1 MTRSRF
7 HNFITYMIIPAAIV
21 WMEMAL
27 HIRMKTELFFCP
39 IYIAFGIS
47 FGLIFS
53 LILSLIGNK
62 AEKTVRM
69 IMLVILWL
77 IFAAESVGY
86 LILQSYYP
94 PTTLGTAAENRLYD
108 YIDII
113 KTTVMGNALYLALLF
128 VPVVFGAVVPAR
140 GIPDRESWKSSDKNI
155 PESRY
160 RRRWKILVS
169 AIILVL
175 VFAFHFA
182 GLLLTG
188 LDWGGGDMTPAKLYR
203 MDENLDLQVE
213 RLGLMT
219 MIRLDI
225 YHKLFPD
232 SVMLPDITDIPIE
245 PIPETVVPEP
255 EPEPEPTAEPV
266 DRSPQVMDVDF
277 AALMENP
284 DSKVQWLASY
294 MNSVKPTNKNEYTGM
309 FEGYN
314 VVFLCL
320 EAFSGAGICEE
331 LTPTLYKLSNECF
344 VFNNFYT
351 PLYFGSTNA
360 GECQNLLGLYPK
372 QGSPMSLQESG
383 RLGTNC
389 YFSLGEQL
397 SRLGYHNIGFHNG
410 WDMYDRERTMSN
422 LEYHDW
428 YYLGHGLK
436 GETWASGSHK
446 WPQRDT
452 FMIENTMEQY
462 VGDEVPFNV
471 YYMTISGHTP
481 YGWSWIAEQYREQ
494 LDAYD
499 WSEETK
505 AYMATVM
512 EVDRA
517 MEALLKGLEEAGQ
530 LDRTLI
536 VAVADHIPYTAVEAV
551 GELRGTNYGTS
562 ADASSCNERYL
573 DTEVYRNTL
582 IMWTGSME
590 EKVVVDKVC
599 TQVDILPT
607 ISNLLGLEYDS
618 RMLPGSDMLSRGDG
632 LVIFYSKSWR
642 SDNGY
647 YNSFTQE
654 FTLNDGLKL
663 SDEVVENYVDVMN
676 KVVDCKRNMTT
687 MILATDFYELA
698 LGE

>member
-1 MTRSRF
+1 MKHSRV
-7 HNFITYMIIPAAIV
+7 HNLITYMIMPIAIV

-27 HIRMKTELFFCP
+27 HVRMKTELFFCP
-39 IYIAFGIS
+39 IYIAFSVS
-47 FGLIFS
+47 FGLLFS
-53 LILSLIGNK
+53 FILSLIGNK

-113 KTTVMGNALYLALLF
+113 KTTVMDNALYLALLF
-128 VPVVFGAVVPAR
+128 VPVLFGAVVPSR
-140 GIPDRESWKSSDKNI
+140 GIPDRESWRSSGKKI

-160 RRRWKILVS
+160 RFRWRMLVS
-169 AIILVL
+169 VIILVL

-182 GLLLTG
+182 GLYLTG
-188 LDWGGGDMTPAKLYR
+188 LEWGGGDMTPAKLYR

-232 SVMLPDITDIPIE
+232 SVMVPDISDIPIE
-245 PIPETVVPEP
+245 PLPEPVEPEP

-277 AALMENP
+277 ASLMENP

-410 WDMYDRERTMSN
+410 WEMYDRERTMNN

-428 YYLGHGLK
+428 HYLGNDLK
-436 GETWASGSHK
+436 GEKWGSGGYK

-462 VGDEVPFNV
+462 VNDEVPFNV

-481 YGWSWIAEQYREQ
+481 YGWSWIAEQYHEQ

-499 WSEETK
+499 WSEDTK

-512 EVDRA
+512 EVDRTL
-517 MEALLKGLEEAGQ
+517 EALLKGLEEAGQ

-562 ADASSCNERYL
+562 EDARSCNERYL

-607 ISNLLGLEYDS
+607 VSNLLGLEYDS
-618 RMLPGSDMLSRGDG
+618 RMLPGSDILSRGDG

-663 SDEVVENYVDVMN
+663 SDEAVENYVEVMN

-698 LGE
+698 LGG

>member
-1 MTRSRF
+1 MTRRRS
-7 HNFITYMIIPAAIV
+7 HNLITYLIMPIAII

-27 HIRMKTELFFCP
+27 HVRMKTELFFCP
-39 IYIAFGIS
+39 IYIAFSVS
-47 FGLIFS
+47 FGLVFS
-53 LILSLIGNK
+53 FILSLLSDR
-62 AEKTVRM
+62 AEKTVRI
-69 IMLVILWL
+69 IMLALLWL
-77 IFAAESVGY
+77 VFAAESVGY

-113 KTTVMGNALYLALLF
+113 KTTVMDNALYLALLL
-128 VPVVFGAVVPAR
+128 VPVVIGAVLPAR
-140 GIPDRESWKSSDKNI
+140 RSRKVSDSISSGEEI
-155 PESRY
+155 SGH
-160 RRRWKILVS
+160 RRRILMRMIAAVV
-169 AIILVL
+169 IIAMA
-175 VFAFHFA
+175 FAFHFA
-182 GLLLTG
+182 GLYLTG
-188 LDWGGGDMTPAKLYR
+188 LEWGGGDMTPYKLYH

-232 SVMLPDITDIPIE
+232 TVMGPDMSDIPIE
-245 PIPETVVPEP
+245 PLPEPVEPEP
-255 EPEPEPTAEPV
+255 EPEPEADPI
-266 DRSPQVMDVDF
+266 DRSPQIMNVDF
-277 AALMENP
+277 ASLMENP
-284 DSKVQWLASY
+284 DSRVQWLASY

-389 YFSLGEQL
+389 YFSLGKQL

-410 WDMYDRERTMSN
+410 WEMYDRERTMSN

-428 YYLGHGLK
+428 HYLGNELK
-436 GETWASGSHK
+436 GEKWGSGGYK

-452 FMIENTMEQY
+452 FMIENTVEQY

-481 YGWSWIAEQYREQ
+481 YGWSWIANQYRDE
-494 LDAYD
+494 LETYD
-499 WSEETK
+499 WSDETK

-517 MEALLKGLEEAGQ
+517 LEALLKGLEEAGQ

-551 GELRGTNYGTS
+551 GELRGMNYGTS
-562 ADASSCNERYL
+562 EDARNCNERYL

-590 EKVVVDKVC
+590 EKIVVDKVC

-607 ISNLLGLEYDS
+607 VSNLLGLEYDS
-618 RMLPGSDMLSRGDG
+618 RMLPGSDMLSSGDG
-632 LVIFYSKSWR
+632 LVIFSSKSWR

-663 SDEVVENYVDVMN
+663 SETAVENYVEVMN
-676 KVVDCKRNMTT
+676 KVVECKRNLTT

>member
-1 MTRSRF
+1 
-7 HNFITYMIIPAAIV
+7 MIIPAAIV

-62 AEKTVRM
+62 AEKTVRI

-128 VPVVFGAVVPAR
+128 VPVVFGAVVTAR
-140 GIPDRESWKSSDKNI
+140 GILDRESWRSSDKNI

-175 VFAFHFA
+175 IFAFHFA

-232 SVMLPDITDIPIE
+232 SVMVPDITDIPIE

-436 GETWASGSHK
+436 GETWSSGSHK